1 MADDKAGEY
10 RCTPKRKE
18 RAERFESY
26 GNVLEYGAAVPLSIP
41 FFHRFA
47 RKASPMGE

>member
-1 MADDKAGEY
+1 MADDKAAKY

-26 GNVLEYGAAVPLSIP
+26 GNVLECGAAVPLSIP
-41 FFHRFA
+41 FFRFA